1 MDKSI
6 FACYSIGCKVHT
18 EPKEKRKSKT
28 GGIIMK
34 LFAVKRTHKPIARS
48 EYIKRC
54 PCCGKTFK
62 ASYPASDFL
71 SSAQARDIV
80 NANYNA
86 HMNMCA
92 VMSKV
97 S

>member
-1 MDKSI
+1 
-6 FACYSIGCKVHT
+6 
-18 EPKEKRKSKT
+18 
-28 GGIIMK
+28 MK
-34 LFAVKRTHKPIARS
+34 LFTVKRTQKTVARS

-62 ASYPASDFL
+62 ASYPSSDFL
-71 SSAQARDIV
+71 LTAQARDIV
-80 NANYNA
+80 NTNYNA

>member
-1 MDKSI
+1 
-6 FACYSIGCKVHT
+6 
-18 EPKEKRKSKT
+18 
-28 GGIIMK
+28 MK
-34 LFAVKRTHKPIARS
+34 LFAVKRTHKSIARS

-62 ASYPASDFL
+62 ASYPTSDFL
-71 SSAQARDIV
+71 LSAQARDMV

-86 HMNMCA
+86 HSGMCA
-92 VMSKV
+92 VMNKV

>member
-1 MDKSI
+1 
-6 FACYSIGCKVHT
+6 
-18 EPKEKRKSKT
+18 
-28 GGIIMK
+28 MK
-34 LFAVKRTHKPIARS
+34 LFAVKRTHKPIVRS

-62 ASYPASDFL
+62 ASYPTSDFL
-71 SSAQARDIV
+71 LSAQARDMV

-86 HMNMCA
+86 HIGMCA
-92 VMSKV
+92 VMNKV

>member
-1 MDKSI
+1 
-6 FACYSIGCKVHT
+6 
-18 EPKEKRKSKT
+18 
-28 GGIIMK
+28 MK

-62 ASYPASDFL
+62 ASYPASNFL
-71 SSAQARDIV
+71 LSAQARDMV

-86 HMNMCA
+86 HIGMCA
-92 VMSKV
+92 VMNKV

>member
-1 MDKSI
+1 
-6 FACYSIGCKVHT
+6 
-18 EPKEKRKSKT
+18 
-28 GGIIMK
+28 MK
-34 LFAVKRTHKPIARS
+34 LFAVKRTHKPIVRS

-62 ASYPASDFL
+62 ASYPASNFL
-71 SSAQARDIV
+71 LLAQARDMV

-86 HMNMCA
+86 HIGMCA
-92 VMSKV
+92 VMNKV

>member
-1 MDKSI
+1 MKD
-6 FACYSIGCKVHT
+6 
-18 EPKEKRKSKT
+18 

-34 LFAVKRTHKPIARS
+34 LFAVKRTHKTVVRS

-62 ASYPASDFL
+62 ASYPSADLLL
-71 SSAQARDIV
+71 SGQARDMV
-80 NANYNA
+80 NANYDA

-92 VMSKV
+92 VMNKV

>member
-1 MDKSI
+1 MKN
-6 FACYSIGCKVHT
+6 
-18 EPKEKRKSKT
+18 

-34 LFAVKRTHKPIARS
+34 LFDVKRTNRTVARS

-62 ASYPASDFL
+62 ASYPSSDFL
-71 SSAQARDIV
+71 LSGQARDMV
-80 NANYNA
+80 NANYDA
-86 HMNMCA
+86 HMSLCA
-92 VMSKV
+92 VMNKV